1 MHGISQYETW
11 HRFAGE
17 RRSVLNIHPLRPN
30 SKVTVGQLIAFKPT
44 NLLEG
49 SIHLIAGIHGAQYLI
64 VHRSKGHV
72 CSGRNAGGKNGC
84 QQVACRAISAE
95 LDDLLWGASRV
106 VDGGVQWCSLN
117 EGAMRMLRRII
128 LVVTTILAVAP
139 ATAQRYD
146 PRYPVCF
153 QKWGEGGFTAI
164 DCSYTSL
171 DQCRMTASGRSAMCY
186 ANPYWPRAHQASPG
200 GVHRR
205 QGRVY

>member
-1 MHGISQYETW
+1 MVLV
-11 HRFAGE
+11 E
-17 RRSVLNIHPLRPN
+17 R
-30 SKVTVGQLIAFKPT
+30 
-44 NLLEG
+44 
-49 SIHLIAGIHGAQYLI
+49 
-64 VHRSKGHV
+64 
-72 CSGRNAGGKNGC
+72 
-84 QQVACRAISAE
+84 
-95 LDDLLWGASRV
+95 
-106 VDGGVQWCSLN
+106 
-117 EGAMRMLRRII
+117 GAMRMLRRII
-128 LVVTTILAVAP
+128 LVVTAILAVAP

-205 QGRVY
+205 QGRVYYDTDVAKLAKRLANEGRRLAFCNEVGGCVMAFSDNSSISARQHGGGAVADCPQARIKTD

>member
-1 MHGISQYETW
+1 MLDG
-11 HRFAGE
+11 AG
-17 RRSVLNIHPLRPN
+17 
-30 SKVTVGQLIAFKPT
+30 A
-44 NLLEG
+44 
-49 SIHLIAGIHGAQYLI
+49 A
-64 VHRSKGHV
+64 
-72 CSGRNAGGKNGC
+72 CS
-84 QQVACRAISAE
+84 AISAE
-95 LDDLLWGASRV
+95 LDGLLWGASRV

-200 GVHRR
+200 GVHPR

>member
-1 MHGISQYETW
+1 MS
-11 HRFAGE
+11 
-17 RRSVLNIHPLRPN
+17 IHPLRPN
-30 SKVTVGQLIAFKPT
+30 SKVTVEQLIAFKT
-44 NLLEG
+44 NELLEG

-64 VHRSKGHV
+64 VHRSKGLV

-84 QQVACRAISAE
+84 QQVACSAISAE
-95 LDDLLWGASRV
+95 LDGLLWGASRV
-106 VDGGVQWCSLN
+106 AMVLV
-117 EGAMRMLRRII
+117 ERGAMRMLRRII
-128 LVVTTILAVAP
+128 LMVTTILAVAP

-186 ANPYWPRAHQASPG
+186 ANPYWPRAHQASPS

>member
-1 MHGISQYETW
+1 VHGISQYETW
-11 HRFAGE
+11 HRFAGG
-17 RRSVLNIHPLRPN
+17 RKSVLNIHPLRPN
-30 SKVTVGQLIAFKPT
+30 SKVTAEQLIAFKPT

-64 VHRSKGHV
+64 VHRSKGLV
-72 CSGRNAGGKNGC
+72 MFWKDAGGKNGC
-84 QQVACRAISAE
+84 QQVACRAILAE

-106 VDGGVQWCSLN
+106 VDGGIQWCSF
-117 EGAMRMLRRII
+117 ERGAMRMLRRII

-186 ANPYWPRAHQASPG
+186 DNPYWPRAHQASPG